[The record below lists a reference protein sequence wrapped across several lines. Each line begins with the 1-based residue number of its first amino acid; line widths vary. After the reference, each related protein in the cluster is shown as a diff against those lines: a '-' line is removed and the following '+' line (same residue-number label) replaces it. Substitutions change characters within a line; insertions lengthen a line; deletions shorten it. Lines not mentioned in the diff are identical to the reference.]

1 MAKWWGLLVSVLLFK
16 EGLAFAGDP
25 TGMETLHESST
36 LIVDYVWILVC
47 AFLVMFMQAGFAM
60 LEAGFCRSKN
70 VTNLIAK
77 NLIDFVIGSLAFFAV
92 GYALMIGEDWKGMI
106 GTSGW
111 LMLGDMYD
119 VNKYLNLFWMTVF
132 CATAATIVSG
142 AVAERLRFEAYLLYT
157 LAVSAVIYPI
167 CGHWIWGN
175 GWLSKMGAVDFAGSG
190 VVHALGGLIGLAG
203 AYVLGPRY
211 GKYKNGIPRVIP
223 GHNMALSGLGVFILW
238 FGWFGFNGGSTYT
251 AEHLRISVI
260 AVNTNLAAAS
270 GGLVALLV
278 CWLKSKRWDI
288 GIALNGVV
296 SGLVGITAACAW
308 VEGWA
313 AIVIGGIAGAL
324 MYAGVKF
331 FEAIGIDDPVG
342 AVSVHGICG
351 LWGVLSVGV
360 FADGTYGIY
369 SLEPPFV
376 TGLLYGGGWGQ
387 LMSQLVY
394 AGVLCVWALATGWS
408 LFKMMDK
415 TIGIRVPADVELK
428 GLDIFEHGTPAY
440 PEFSTKGLI

>member
-1 MAKWWGLLVSVLLFK
+1 MSKWLGIWLSVLMFR

-25 TGMETLHESST
+25 TGTETLHKSSA

-77 NLIDFVIGSLAFFAV
+77 NLIDFVLGSLVFFAV
-92 GYALMIGEDWKGMI
+92 GYAMMMGEDWGGVI

-119 VNKYLNLFWMTVF
+119 VDKYLNLFWMTVF

-175 GWLSKMGAVDFAGSG
+175 GWLAKLGAVDFAGSG

-211 GKYKNGIPRVIP
+211 GKYKNGVPRVIP
-223 GHNMALSGLGVFILW
+223 GHNMALAGLGVFILW

-251 AEHLRISVI
+251 AQHLRVSIIV
-260 AVNTNLAAAS
+260 VNTNLAAAA
-270 GGLVALLV
+270 GGFAALLV
-278 CWLKSKRWDI
+278 CWLKSKHWDV

-296 SGLVGITAACAW
+296 AGLVGITAACAW

-313 AIVIGGIAGAL
+313 SMVIGGIAGVL
-324 MYAGVKF
+324 MYGGVKF
-331 FEAIGIDDPVG
+331 FEAVGIDDPVG

-351 LWGVLSVGV
+351 LWGVLSVGI
-360 FADGTYGIY
+360 FADGTYGVY
-369 SLEPPFV
+369 SVKPPFV

-387 LMSQLVY
+387 FISQVIY
-394 AGVLCVWALATGWS
+394 AGVLCVWALGTGWL
-408 LFKMMDK
+408 LFKLLDK
-415 TIGIRVPADVELK
+415 TIGIRVPAEVELK
-428 GLDIFEHGTPAY
+428 GLDVFEHGTPAY
-440 PEFSTKGLI
+440 PEFSTKSFI